1 MAVLSHL
8 STTSSGGLR
17 RLLHLSRPLYHLPI
31 VRPYGIAVA
40 AAAAVQPQFDFDD
53 DYKNN
58 PPPVT
63 DAAAVDT
70 ESSRPLRGVQWV
82 FIGNPNSKKHIYAD
96 MISKLLQ
103 VPHISISTLLRQ
115 DLHPHSPLYKQIAE
129 AVNSGKLVP
138 ESIIFGLLSERL
150 ENGHYRGET
159 GFILDGIP
167 RTRLQA
173 EILDQLVDIDLV
185 VNFKCSEDY
194 FRAAGSP
201 VDSTASRDRTKSS
214 FSNLNNTAEEPEP
227 KVAAYYKEQIQFL
240 EDYYQ
245 NQKKLIDFQ
254 VGNAPGETWKG
265 LIAALHL
272 QHINAV
278 HSSRTLTMGSRV
290 P

>member
-1 MAVLSHL
+1 MAVLSRL

-115 DLHPHSPLYKQIAE
+115 DLHPHSPLYKQ
-129 AVNSGKLVP
+129 
-138 ESIIFGLLSERL
+138 
-150 ENGHYRGET
+150 
-159 GFILDGIP
+159 
-167 RTRLQA
+167 